1 MKSKYIDEIIND
13 NKYTYYA
20 HRKESNCEKELLSS
34 HLKLTYMYYKKME
47 KYKKLDDKVIGIIK
61 DAFGVEE
68 EIAKIIYEYFESAI
82 YYHDAGK
89 INPLFQKDK
98 MLNDLGL
105 TPKFKDSTHA
115 ALSARI
121 YIDCMQ
127 KNINEENIDGK
138 SKILLYYAVYYFGYI
153 ISRHHTNL
161 ESITELADAIKGKN
175 IPQIFDGSDELYEI
189 HLNTNSV
196 KKFFD
201 RFEINSI
208 SLYIL
213 CKVLYSCLVSADFY
227 ATYEYMTGNT
237 VPIDTDKND
246 NLFDKYDNS
255 DLIKSIRKYEN
266 KEKDISGINKLRS
279 DIFLEAEHNLL
290 KNINNDIFYIE
301 APTGAGKTNMAIN
314 IAKILYKNNPNIKSI
329 QYIFP
334 FNAIIEQTDN
344 TFGSYFDKFSDYM
357 VINSVSSMVKD
368 INENLDYEQFYIK
381 NVFKHFPIIITSHVN
396 LFNTLFGTGKEPNYG
411 LYHLIDS
418 VIVIDEIQAYSNKI
432 WREMIEMFSKYSSL
446 LNIKFVIMSATLPR
460 LDNLLNKDNQN
471 SEVLNN
477 SFAKFYA
484 LIQNTNKYYQNEIF
498 KNRVILNFDLL
509 GKKIA
514 KEELIK
520 FIIMHKDKKVLVEC
534 IKKDTADE
542 LYKLLSN
549 EADNVQILTGDDNKY
564 RRNEIIKMS
573 KQDEPI
579 IIVATQ
585 TIEAGVDI
593 DMDIGFKDISFIDG
607 EEQFIG
613 RINRSSK
620 KKNCIAYF
628 YNMDDA
634 RGVYKSDNRLE
645 FSLEKEEVRQW
656 LKNKEF
662 DKFYNKVLTKI
673 YEKSEEYTNEN
684 IENFFD
690 NCKYINYKKIQKKME
705 LIRKDDSIQL
715 FLNYTIDYNGSKIK
729 GCDVFEEYK
738 SIYLDDSLGYAEKK
752 IKLSSIAEKM
762 SLFMYT
768 IYSKDTNIIEG
779 EQFGNMYYIEN
790 GEDYIENGRFNR
802 AKYLGNGDGLFL

>member
-1 MKSKYIDEIIND
+1 
-13 NKYTYYA
+13 
-20 HRKESNCEKELLSS
+20 
-34 HLKLTYMYYKKME
+34 
-47 KYKKLDDKVIGIIK
+47 
-61 DAFGVEE
+61 
-68 EIAKIIYEYFESAI
+68 
-82 YYHDAGK
+82 
-89 INPLFQKDK
+89 
-98 MLNDLGL
+98 
-105 TPKFKDSTHA
+105 
-115 ALSARI
+115 
-121 YIDCMQ
+121 
-127 KNINEENIDGK
+127 
-138 SKILLYYAVYYFGYI
+138 
-153 ISRHHTNL
+153 
-161 ESITELADAIKGKN
+161 
-175 IPQIFDGSDELYEI
+175 
-189 HLNTNSV
+189 
-196 KKFFD
+196 
-201 RFEINSI
+201 
-208 SLYIL
+208 
-213 CKVLYSCLVSADFY
+213 
-227 ATYEYMTGNT
+227 
-237 VPIDTDKND
+237 
-246 NLFDKYDNS
+246 
-255 DLIKSIRKYEN
+255 
-266 KEKDISGINKLRS
+266 
-279 DIFLEAEHNLL
+279 
-290 KNINNDIFYIE
+290 
-301 APTGAGKTNMAIN
+301 
-314 IAKILYKNNPNIKSI
+314 
-329 QYIFP
+329 
-334 FNAIIEQTDN
+334 
-344 TFGSYFDKFSDYM
+344 
-357 VINSVSSMVKD
+357 
-368 INENLDYEQFYIK
+368 
-381 NVFKHFPIIITSHVN
+381 
-396 LFNTLFGTGKEPNYG
+396 
-411 LYHLIDS
+411 
-418 VIVIDEIQAYSNKI
+418 
-432 WREMIEMFSKYSSL
+432 MIEMFSKYSSL

-460 LDNLLNKDNQN
+460 LDKLLNKDNQN
-471 SEVLNN
+471 SKSLNN

-509 GKKIA
+509 DKKIT

-520 FIIMHKDKKVLVEC
+520 SIIMHKDKKVLVEC

-542 LYKLLSN
+542 LYKLLSD

-573 KQDEPI
+573 KQNEPI

-684 IENFFD
+684 IENFFES
-690 NCKYINYKKIQKKME
+690 CKYINYKKVQEKMK

-738 SIYLDDSLGYAEKK
+738 SIYLDDSFGYAEKK

-762 SLFMYT
+762 SLFIYT